1 MTERIQKVLARS
13 GVASRRKIE
22 SLIEKGLVT
31 VNGKVATLG
40 QQIELSDRVMV
51 ERRKIRLIGAEQT
64 AQKVIAYHKRIGE
77 VCTRNDPE
85 GRPTVFKFLPKLK
98 EGRWINI
105 GRLDVTTTGLLLFT
119 TDGEL
124 ANKLMHPSSNID
136 REYAVRVH
144 GRATPEQ
151 LQVMREGVELEDGIA
166 KFTDIVES
174 GGEGTNQWYHVV
186 LMEGKNREVR
196 RIWESQGLQVNR
208 LKRVRFGP
216 IFLTK
221 SIRQGK
227 CIELDKRATKDL
239 LDAVNHQQ
247 D

>member
-1 MTERIQKVLARS
+1 MPERIQKVLARS

-22 SLIEKGLVT
+22 NLIEKGLVT
-31 VNGKVATLG
+31 VNGEVATLG

-51 ERRKIRLIGAEQT
+51 DRRKVRLIGADQT
-64 AQKVIAYHKRIGE
+64 SQKVIAYHKRIGE

-98 EGRWINI
+98 EGRWINV
-105 GRLDVTTTGLLLFT
+105 GRLDVTTTGLMLFT

-124 ANKLMHPSSNID
+124 ANKLMHPSSSLD

-151 LQVMREGVELEDGIA
+151 LQAMRNGIELEDGIA

-221 SIRQGK
+221 AIRQGK
-227 CIELDKRATKDL
+227 SIELDKRAIKDL
-239 LDAVNHQQ
+239 LEAIKTNDE
-247 D
+247 

>member
-1 MTERIQKVLARS
+1 MAERIQKVLARS
-13 GVASRRKIE
+13 GVASRRKVE
-22 SLIEKGLVT
+22 DLIEKGLVT

-51 ERRKIRLIGAEQT
+51 DRRKVRLVGANET
-64 AQKVIAYHKRIGE
+64 SQKIIAYHKRIGE
-77 VCTRNDPE
+77 VSTRNDPE

-105 GRLDVTTTGLLLFT
+105 GRLDVTTTGLMLFT

-144 GRATPEQ
+144 GQATQEQ
-151 LQVMREGVELEDGIA
+151 LQAMRDGVELEDGVA

-174 GGEGTNQWYHVV
+174 GGEGTNHWYHVV

-221 SIRQGK
+221 AIRPGK
-227 CIELDKRATKDL
+227 SVELDKRAIKDL
-239 LDAVNHQQ
+239 LDAVNHNK